1 MHKYAVSD
9 VKLGYQWHK
18 VSLSLG
24 LRNAYSS
31 GKTMHQERISSVLP
45 GTNTIGNLGFRNMLY
60 VSCSWSLFKGRQ
72 NKVRN
77 IKDIRSSWDNGI
89 VK

>member
-1 MHKYAVSD
+1 MRSPVARRCTK
-9 VKLGYQWHK
+9 
-18 VSLSLG
+18 
-24 LRNAYSS
+24 N
-31 GKTMHQERISSVLP
+31 EFSSVLP
-45 GTNTIGNLGFRNMLY
+45 STNIIGNLGFRNMLY

-72 NKVRN
+72 NKAQN

>member
-1 MHKYAVSD
+1 
-9 VKLGYQWHK
+9 
-18 VSLSLG
+18 LSLG
-24 LRNAYSS
+24 LRNAFSS

-45 GTNTIGNLGFRNMLY
+45 STNIIGNLGFRNMLY

-72 NKVRN
+72 NKARN